1 MNIKFPESSDVY
13 SLEHSQ
19 YSEDVGMFPFH
30 IGPLGSALRDNLQ
43 DCHYNNRKENKW
55 QMLFIGSQ
63 EDCHKVMERLIK
75 DRQRDTKAHKINRW
89 FEVVI

>member
-19 YSEDVGMFPFH
+19 YSEDVRMFPFH

-43 DCHYNNRKENKW
+43 DYRYNNRKENKW

-63 EDCHKVMERLIK
+63 EDCHKVMDELIRSHRREAK
-75 DRQRDTKAHKINRW
+75 HNKTVRHV
-89 FEVVI
+89 E